1 MSAPVDA
8 CHAIGQAD
16 VALGLAGLSED
27 NIFRKE
33 LRAAG
38 VVMAELIDA
47 GNAWCDLMPGL
58 AGGPEFDRLVAAL
71 AQVPRKAPTTSMQ
84 FTLRQAETL
93 LAFFGGANADMTVE
107 YFPANHW
114 PDNPTAP
121 AGLYVYCT
129 EYPDEGALWL
139 GEENNDEAIEPTWQ
153 HIPPAAF
160 GISRVATP
168 DGWKLAM
175 FVLQSDMYHQLP
187 QEERAVCD
195 ALVSENPYIAAA
207 PQAGEQV
214 RTVPDDLVLVPRQKI
229 EFAATVLES
238 DGDEYGVG
246 AGLRILLA
254 EAPASATPEV
264 VGHKTLHTPERGF
277 WHEPLFADEAQALW
291 DSIEANDAQRAKV
304 MPSEESAIRLM
315 FEAGRRLKDFGWND
329 AIYCPKDRSTF
340 QVLEFGSTGKHPCIY
355 EGEWPSGS
363 WWIVAQG
370 DMSPSRPVLW
380 KPLDAAQP
388 EAKS

>member
-1 MSAPVDA
+1 M
-8 CHAIGQAD
+8 
-16 VALGLAGLSED
+16 
-27 NIFRKE
+27 K
-33 LRAAG
+33 
-38 VVMAELIDA
+38 
-47 GNAWCDLMPGL
+47 
-58 AGGPEFDRLVAAL
+58 
-71 AQVPRKAPTTSMQ
+71 MQ
-84 FTLRQAETL
+84 ITLRQVETL
-93 LAFFGGANADMTVE
+93 LAFFGGSNADMTVE

-153 HIPPAAF
+153 HIPPETAA
-160 GISRVATP
+160 STTP
-168 DGWKLAM
+168 D
-175 FVLQSDMYHQLP
+175 
-187 QEERAVCD
+187 
-195 ALVSENPYIAAA
+195 
-207 PQAGEQV
+207 
-214 RTVPDDLVLVPRQKI
+214 
-229 EFAATVLES
+229 
-238 DGDEYGVG
+238 
-246 AGLRILLA
+246 
-254 EAPASATPEV
+254 V
-264 VGHKTLHTPERGF
+264 VGHKTFHTPERGF
-277 WHEPLFADEAQALW
+277 WHEPLYADEAQALW

>member
-1 MSAPVDA
+1 MSADLNIIAHRLRQNGYGVGPSGESA
-8 CHAIGQAD
+8 RRAD
-16 VALGLAGLSED
+16 LEQLSHALGLAEATIDHLVSALGSEVNGPTSLGEPSLPHPDDAAVDRFACAMKLKLAAARDNGRAGWNNDEPGMQQRLSD
-27 NIFRKE
+27 M
-33 LRAAG
+33 LRAHVEKG
-38 VVMAELIDA
+38 DPR
-47 GNAWCDLMPGL
+47 D
-58 AGGPEFDRLVAAL
+58 VANFCMFL
-71 AQVPRKAPTTSMQ
+71 HQRGEGISPSTAPASSSASIARPSMQ
-84 FTLRQAETL
+84 FTLRQVETL

-153 HIPPAAF
+153 HIPPETA
-160 GISRVATP
+160 
-168 DGWKLAM
+168 
-175 FVLQSDMYHQLP
+175 
-187 QEERAVCD
+187 
-195 ALVSENPYIAAA
+195 
-207 PQAGEQV
+207 
-214 RTVPDDLVLVPRQKI
+214 
-229 EFAATVLES
+229 
-238 DGDEYGVG
+238 
-246 AGLRILLA
+246 
-254 EAPASATPEV
+254 ASATPDV
-264 VGHKTLHTPERGF
+264 VGHKTFHTPERGF
-277 WHEPLFADEAQALW
+277 WHEPLYADEAQALW

>member
-1 MSAPVDA
+1 MSAPVDVRA
-8 CHAIGQAD
+8 WLANKVTREREIERAT
-16 VALGLAGLSED
+16 GLPNSE
-27 NIFRKE
+27 
-33 LRAAG
+33 RAAAESVCA
-38 VVMAELIDA
+38 VVDELIDA

-153 HIPPAAF
+153 HIPPETA
-160 GISRVATP
+160 
-168 DGWKLAM
+168 
-175 FVLQSDMYHQLP
+175 
-187 QEERAVCD
+187 
-195 ALVSENPYIAAA
+195 
-207 PQAGEQV
+207 
-214 RTVPDDLVLVPRQKI
+214 
-229 EFAATVLES
+229 
-238 DGDEYGVG
+238 
-246 AGLRILLA
+246 
-254 EAPASATPEV
+254 ASATPDV
-264 VGHKTLHTPERGF
+264 VGHKTFHTPERGF
-277 WHEPLFADEAQALW
+277 WHEPLYADEAQALW
-291 DSIEANDAQRAKV
+291 GSIEANDAQRAKV

>member
-1 MSAPVDA
+1 MNAPVDA

-160 GISRVATP
+160 GTSRVATP

-214 RTVPDDLVLVPRQKI
+214 RTLPDDLVLVPRQKI

-238 DGDEYGVG
+238 DGDEYGLG

-254 EAPASATPEV
+254 EAPAA
-264 VGHKTLHTPERGF
+264 
-277 WHEPLFADEAQALW
+277 ALLQFVL
-291 DSIEANDAQRAKV
+291 D
-304 MPSEESAIRLM
+304 
-315 FEAGRRLKDFGWND
+315 
-329 AIYCPKDRSTF
+329 
-340 QVLEFGSTGKHPCIY
+340 QVLAELHRATAKFPTWPTDPLHAIGVLGEEFGELTKAVMQATY
-355 EGEWPSGS
+355 EPHKNGPGAVREEALQTAAMALRFLLSLDRYEYAGS
-363 WWIVAQG
+363 EQHHQ
-370 DMSPSRPVLW
+370 VL
-380 KPLDAAQP
+380 A
-388 EAKS
+388 